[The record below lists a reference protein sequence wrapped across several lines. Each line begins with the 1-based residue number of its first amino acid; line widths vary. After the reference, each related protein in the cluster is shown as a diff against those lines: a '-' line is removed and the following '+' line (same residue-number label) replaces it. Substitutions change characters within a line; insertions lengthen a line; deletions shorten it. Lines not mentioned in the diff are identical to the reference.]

1 MQLET
6 YVNGELMSS
15 GFVSAGGRKAADDA
29 KDANNGLGAEL
40 GVRSGGIG
48 SGGQLLQ
55 GLGAGNRE
63 VKVVATEKAWYT
75 PMRRFIP
82 KVFGA
87 LRTADITLSTPL
99 VPDGALPKGDVIDAG
114 LRDLD
119 LHFVMQLISV
129 CRESTRDA
137 CISQVS
143 APVARFRD
151 AERAIEPHSRIRVA
165 TG

>member
-29 KDANNGLGAEL
+29 EDANNGLGAEL

-99 VPDGALPKGDVIDAG
+99 VPVTT
-114 LRDLD
+114 RRRT
-119 LHFVMQLISV
+119 LHW
-129 CRESTRDA
+129 TR
-137 CISQVS
+137 
-143 APVARFRD
+143 R
-151 AERAIEPHSRIRVA
+151 SRRRR
-165 TG
+165 GGRRRPRP